1 VPPEAHRDLS
11 ASLSALLIFRMS
23 LSQDRC
29 ALLRDML
36 WLQILNMPLSG
47 GHSLGF
53 RRIVARERDRQSFN
67 EF

>member
-1 VPPEAHRDLS
+1 
-11 ASLSALLIFRMS
+11 MS